1 MTDAVISST
10 RELDDGLLVA
20 VAGDINYAR
29 APQLRSQLMD
39 LLKTP
44 RPRLVI
50 DLADVDYMDSSGV
63 ATLVEAMQV
72 QRKAG
77 HKMVL
82 CRLSAKVRG
91 IFEIARLDTVF
102 TLVDDVPAAERA

>member
-1 MTDAVISST
+1 MTEQVVSST
-10 RELDDGLLVA
+10 RELSDGLLVA

-29 APQLRSQLMD
+29 APQLRAQLMQ
-39 LLKTP
+39 LLATP
-44 RPRLVI
+44 RPRLVV
-50 DLADVDYMDSSGV
+50 DLAAVDYMDSSGV

-102 TLVDDVPAAERA
+102 TLVDDVAAAERA